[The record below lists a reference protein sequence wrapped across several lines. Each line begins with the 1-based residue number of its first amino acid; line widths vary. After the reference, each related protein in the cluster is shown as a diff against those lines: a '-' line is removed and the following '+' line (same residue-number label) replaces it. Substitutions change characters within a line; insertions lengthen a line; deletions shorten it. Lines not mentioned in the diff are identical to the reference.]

1 VYQKYELVVNK
12 SIQKCISKSF
22 LKTSTK
28 KKNLARTGSN
38 LMKMSTSLNL
48 KIQIPFYLFS
58 LNEFDIYKM
67 YFE

>member
-1 VYQKYELVVNK
+1 MY
-12 SIQKCISKSF
+12 IKSF
-22 LKTSTK
+22 LETSTK
-28 KKNLARTGSN
+28 KKNLVRTGSN

-58 LNEFDIYKM
+58 LNESDIYKM

>member
-1 VYQKYELVVNK
+1 MYIKIFSENLNQ
-12 SIQKCISKSF
+12 
-22 LKTSTK
+22 